1 MPVRFGPQNDGQS
14 AKEVK
19 MAKRKHSE
27 SQTAESLA
35 HAPVDGEA
43 VGQGST
49 DLSAE
54 RLGGLADEV
63 RAFIDRRDELAGK
76 LAQEIEL
83 TEKKL
88 AELKRTAALLF
99 PESAA
104 NGHGDK
110 ERQERK
116 SKKVSLSKAARSQPD
131 PIANEPQSS
140 NQPVPAEPAGSEGS
154 QGDGE
159 GNAGQVEVNS
169 NPS

>member
-1 MPVRFGPQNDGQS
+1 
-14 AKEVK
+14 
-19 MAKRKHSE
+19 MAKRKHSQ
-27 SQTAESLA
+27 SQASDSHA
-35 HAPVDGEA
+35 HAPAVDKALEPRSA
-43 VGQGST
+43 

-54 RLGGLADEV
+54 RLGGLAEEV

-88 AELKRTAALLF
+88 ADLKRTAALLF

-104 NGHGDK
+104 NGHGEK

-131 PIANEPQSS
+131 PTANEPHTS
-140 NQPVPAEPAGSEGS
+140 NHSVPAEPAGSETS
-154 QGDGE
+154 HSDGA